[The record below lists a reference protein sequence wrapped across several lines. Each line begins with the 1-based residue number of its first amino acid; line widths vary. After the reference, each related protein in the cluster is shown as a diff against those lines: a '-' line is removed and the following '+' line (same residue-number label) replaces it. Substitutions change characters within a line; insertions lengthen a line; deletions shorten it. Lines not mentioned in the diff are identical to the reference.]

1 MRKKLRKSGLVI
13 IFTSMLIITLFLGNM
28 QAYAQITTKSLK
40 TTSSNVKVIT
50 TGKAVIDGVSV
61 RSTNSSSGKYL
72 GSLYT
77 GDKVEIVE
85 KTSKGWYKIKYK
97 EGYAYV
103 TTSYIKLDGT
113 TTKVNV
119 LNTGK
124 VYNTNSLTVRKTS
137 SSTSTKLG
145 TLKKG
150 SKVEIVDVTYNGI
163 YKIKYKNSYGYVDG
177 KYINLTKT
185 ISVIKRG
192 AVYNTNSLTVRKGSS
207 TKYSKIGSLKKGAT
221 VQIVKKE
228 SNGWYKI
235 KYGSGY
241 GYVSGKYIKDA
252 TRKNLNNF
260 LFIGDSFTYRIK
272 DTIISNNSNVYV
284 FAQSG
289 SRPSYWLDK
298 VGTMTSDSK
307 VEGIS
312 LLIGVNGVKNTAQN
326 IKDTKV
332 LIQQLMVRYPGK
344 PIYVQKV
351 FPVGKTFTEG
361 NTVTQNKA
369 ISQFNKEIKDFCN
382 KYKIVKL
389 IDSTNGF
396 ISGEY
401 LSKTDDGLHIMSKYS
416 GDYYRNILDCIKKE
430 ELLK

>member
-1 MRKKLRKSGLVI
+1 MREKLRKRVI
-13 IFTSMLIITLFLGNM
+13 SIAFIFMLITTLFIENI
-28 QAYAQITTKSLK
+28 QSNAQITTTLLK
-40 TTSSNVKVIT
+40 TTSSSVKVIA

-61 RSTNSSSGKYL
+61 RSSNSSSGKYL

-85 KTSKGWYKIKYK
+85 KTSKEWYKIKYK

-113 TTKVNV
+113 TTKINV

-124 VYNTNSLTVRKTS
+124 VYNVNSLTVRKTS
-137 SSTSTKLG
+137 SSKSTKLG

-150 SKVEIVDVTYNGI
+150 AKVEIVDVTYNGI

-185 ISVIKRG
+185 TPVIKRG
-192 AVYNTNSLTVRKGSS
+192 TVYNANSLTVRKEAS
-207 TKYSKIGSLKKGAT
+207 TKSSKVGSLKKGAT
-221 VQIVKKE
+221 VQIVKVE
-228 SNGWYKI
+228 SKDWYKI

-260 LFIGDSFTYRIK
+260 LFIGDSFTHRIK
-272 DTIISNNSNVYV
+272 DTIISENATVYV
-284 FAQSG
+284 SAQSG
-289 SRPSYWLDK
+289 SRPSYWIDK

-312 LLIGVNGVKNTAQN
+312 LLIGVNGVKNTATN

-351 FPVGKTFTEG
+351 FPVGKSFTEA
-361 NTVTQNKA
+361 NPDKHNKA
-369 ISQFNKEIKDFCN
+369 ISEFNKEIKDFCN
-382 KYKIVKL
+382 KYKTVKF
-389 IDSTNGF
+389 IDATDGF
-396 ISGEY
+396 ISGGY

-416 GDYYRNILDCIKKE
+416 GYYYRNILDAIKRE
-430 ELLK
+430 ESK